1 MAIVQNPITGRS
13 RGKFATAVFSKQFG
27 KNIMR
32 SKPEQVKNP
41 KTQLQRE
48 QRSKFSLM
56 VELSRMFLPF
66 LKTSFKQAAVGMS
79 QFNMFMKTNIQNVI
93 SGTYPDYEI
102 DFAQLKVSKG
112 TLTGSETAAAVVVAG
127 HKVNL
132 SWTDNTGVGDALA
145 TDKAMALVINY
156 ERKAVVQDIT
166 TKTRTEGSL
175 SLTVPADWAGDTVYV
190 YFAFITPSKDK
201 VSDSSFLGE
210 LVVLT

>member
-27 KNIMR
+27 KNTMR
-32 SKPEQVKNP
+32 SKAIQVSNP
-41 KTQLQRE
+41 RTQLQRE

-79 QFNMFMKTNIQNVI
+79 QFNMFMKINIQNVI

-112 TLTGSETAAAVVVAG
+112 TLTGTETGGALAVAA

-132 SWTDNTGVGDALA
+132 SWSDNTGVGDALA
-145 TDKAMALVINY
+145 TDKVLALIINY
-156 ERKAVVQDIT
+156 DRKAVVQDLGS
-166 TKTRTEGSL
+166 KTRTDLAL
-175 SLTVPADWAGDTVYV
+175 SLTVPADWAGDSVYA
-190 YFAFITPSKDK
+190 YMAFSNDANNKF
-201 VSDSSFLGE
+201 SDSSYLGE

>member
-27 KNIMR
+27 KNTMR
-32 SKPEQVKNP
+32 SKAIQVRNP

-93 SGTYPDYEI
+93 SGIYPDYEI

-112 TLTGSETAAAVVVAG
+112 TLTGTETAVALAVAA

-132 SWTDNTGVGDALA
+132 SWDDNSGTADALA
-145 TDKAMALVINY
+145 TDKVLALIINY
-156 ERKAVVQDIT
+156 DRKAVVQDLGS
-166 TKTRTEGSL
+166 KTRADLAL
-175 SLTVPADWAGDTVYV
+175 SLTVPADWAGDSVYA
-190 YFAFITPSKDK
+190 YIAFSNDANNKF
-201 VSDSSFLGE
+201 SDSSYLGE
-210 LVVLT
+210 LTILS

>member
-1 MAIVQNPITGRS
+1 MAIVQNPITGRT

-27 KNIMR
+27 KNTMR
-32 SKPEQVKNP
+32 SKAIQVSNP
-41 KTQLQRE
+41 RTQLQRE

-66 LKTSFKQAAVGMS
+66 LKTSFKQVAVGMS

-112 TLTGSETAAAVVVAG
+112 TLTGTDTGDATAIAG
-127 HKVNL
+127 HKVDF
-132 SWTDNTGVGDALA
+132 SWADNTGVGDALA
-145 TDKAMALVINY
+145 TDKVMALIINY
-156 ERKAVVQDIT
+156 DRKAVVQDIT
-166 TKTRTEGSL
+166 TKSRDDLAL

-190 YFAFITPSKDK
+190 YIAFSTVAKDK
-201 VSDSSFLGE
+201 FSDSSFLGE